1 MSIHWLLLNG
11 FPALKLKI
19 QSIRVEGRLDEKVS
33 SDMEID
39 KQACKICETCR
50 VVGAALIM
58 VGLYLVI
65 LGKSEESKYLSKN
78 EPIYSMSENNDMES
92 TFIRPLLGNKL
103 QS

>member
-1 MSIHWLLLNG
+1 MPTIILCRVGVTLN
-11 FPALKLKI
+11 I
-19 QSIRVEGRLDEKVS
+19 
-33 SDMEID
+33 
-39 KQACKICETCR
+39 ACKICETCR

-65 LGKSEESKYLSKN
+65 LGKSEESKYLSEN
-78 EPIYSMSENNDMES
+78 EPIYSVSENNDMES